1 MEKKEVF
8 FPPSSLP
15 CQQFPYQRKIK
26 GSRQEAAAEPAA
38 ACRARSSKQP
48 PQTAGDEKE
57 NMKPD
62 ASQVSFAAVES
73 LFVSEIAK
81 FHFFT

>member
-1 MEKKEVF
+1 MEKKGVS
-8 FPPSSLP
+8 PPISLP

-57 NMKPD
+57 NMKLD
-62 ASQVSFAAVES
+62 ASRVSFTAVKS
-73 LFVSEIAK
+73 LFVSEIAM
-81 FHFFT
+81 FHFFK